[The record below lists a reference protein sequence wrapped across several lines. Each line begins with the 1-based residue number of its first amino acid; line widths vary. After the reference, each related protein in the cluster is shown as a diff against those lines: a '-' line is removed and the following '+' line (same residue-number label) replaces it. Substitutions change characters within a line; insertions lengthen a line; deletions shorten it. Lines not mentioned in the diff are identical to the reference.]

1 MINKNTI
8 RTAMAALIIGAL
20 SSCDGKID
28 PLELELPPVSDSETQ
43 GSLVTMT
50 FSASKPAGLSWKA
63 EDRVAIYDGV
73 AKREFTV
80 VQVKED
86 GKAVLEGQ
94 VVEGAEQFHA
104 VWPYA
109 YASEAL
115 PVEGKISVNIPAV
128 QNVAENAVSDPDA
141 VVCIGQISDGT
152 ITFESAVS
160 HIKVTIPE
168 GVASVCVKGL
178 AYENIAGN
186 AASVVLQPSGETFK
200 AGQYS
205 IAVIS
210 QTFKIG
216 YKVVYAREGYQA
228 VAKVIPEHGAELV
241 LAPGQIYDI
250 TENTV
255 EDAFTWL
262 ANPIMTEAQLREYL
276 ANQQAYAS
284 EVAKLG
290 ADIALTGTWTPVE
303 LIGILDGQ
311 GHVISGLNVTAG
323 DDAGM
328 FSVLTEDAA
337 LKNMTV
343 EGSISLEATK
353 HPAQAGLVANLYG
366 TMYKVES
373 KVSVTA
379 SSQKG
384 ACYVG
389 GLVGQLSEGSL
400 IECENHGN
408 LTLGQTH
415 GKGYVGGAVGVIY
428 PAGLVDNCVNSG
440 TIISGSSN
448 ADGIGG
454 LTGLQQGGD
463 VKGCVNQG
471 KLVVNA
477 GRYSCHVGG
486 IVGTLY
492 NYTSKLAKVSQ
503 CINKGEFEIT
513 APSMQAVGG
522 VVGGIVDGA
531 GDVPSPVEVSECE
544 NHTGIS
550 VNVGKSAGNSGLD
563 GFYLGG
569 IVGSIDA
576 QNESLLVN
584 TVKKCRNT
592 GNLYATLSSDA
603 ESNNAIKTGGICGN
617 TRGQVSVEGNEN
629 AAASVILENAKAA
642 KMLCSAGGI
651 IGEAGD
657 PWASEETAILL
668 QNNINRASV
677 LSRTNNAETP
687 AGGLVGYLY
696 GPVTASGNRN
706 LGDVERALT
715 DNHSLAKFD
724 VCFAGGFVGLI
735 SLGSEHRLPVYF
747 NSDVTTGTIRSVG
760 RAGIF
765 MGGLRG
771 SSKGD
776 MKFHNCVVSGRLIS
790 TYPKEYD
797 VVMTEDNWDDM
808 NSMADGGY
816 LWSYAGSKGNY
827 GLNIDGVKYG
837 EASVYD
843 K

>member
-1 MINKNTI
+1 MKSKDII
-8 RTAMAALIIGAL
+8 RFAMAALILGVL
-20 SSCDGKID
+20 SSCDGRIE
-28 PLELELPPVSDSETQ
+28 PLELELPPVTDSEAQ
-43 GSLVTMT
+43 GDLVTMT
-50 FSASKPAGLSWKA
+50 FSASKPEGVEWKA

-80 VQVKED
+80 AQVKED
-86 GKAVLEGQ
+86 GMAVLEGL
-94 VVEGAEQFHA
+94 VAEGAEQFYA

-109 YASEAL
+109 YASETI

-141 VVCIGQISDGT
+141 IVCIGQISDRT

-160 HIKVTIPE
+160 HIKVNIPE
-168 GVASVCVKGL
+168 EVKSVSIKGL

-186 AASVVLQPSGETFK
+186 AVSVVLQPSGETFK

-205 IAVIS
+205 IAVIP
-210 QTFKIG
+210 QTFKLG

-228 VAKVIPEHGAELV
+228 VAKIVPEQGSELV
-241 LAPGQIYDI
+241 LAPGQIHDI

-255 EDAFTWL
+255 ADAFTWL
-262 ANPIMTEAQLREYL
+262 ANPIMTEAQLLEYL

-290 ADIALTGTWTPVE
+290 ADITLTGTWIPVE
-303 LIGILDGQ
+303 LTGTLDGQ

-373 KVSVTA
+373 KVYVTA

-400 IECENHGN
+400 IECGN
-408 LTLGQTH
+408 YRDITLKQTK

-428 PAGLVDNCVNSG
+428 PAGLVDKCVNTG
-440 TIISGSSN
+440 TIVSESSE

-463 VKGCVNQG
+463 VKGCTNQG
-471 KLVVNA
+471 KLAVKA

-486 IVGTLY
+486 VVGTLN
-492 NYTSKLAKVSQ
+492 NYTSKTAKVAQ
-503 CINKGEFEIT
+503 CINNGEFEIS

-531 GDVPSPVEVSECE
+531 GDVPSPVEVDGCT
-544 NHTGIS
+544 NNAPIS
-550 VNVGKSAGNSGLD
+550 VKVGKTAGSSGLD

-569 IVGSIDA
+569 VVGSIEA
-576 QNESLLVN
+576 LNESLLVN

-603 ESNNAIKTGGICGN
+603 QSNNAIKTGGICGN

-629 AAASVILENAKAA
+629 AAGSVILENNKAA

-657 PWASEETAILL
+657 PWASEETEILL

-677 LSRTNNAETP
+677 LSKTNNAETP

-715 DNHSLAKFD
+715 DDHGLAKFD
-724 VCFAGGFVGLI
+724 VCFAGGFIGLI
-735 SLGSEHRLPVYF
+735 SLGGEHRLPVYF

-790 TYPKEYD
+790 TYPNEYD
-797 VVMTEDNWDDM
+797 IVMTEDNWDDM

>member
-1 MINKNTI
+1 
-8 RTAMAALIIGAL
+8 
-20 SSCDGKID
+20 
-28 PLELELPPVSDSETQ
+28 
-43 GSLVTMT
+43 
-50 FSASKPAGLSWKA
+50 
-63 EDRVAIYDGV
+63 
-73 AKREFTV
+73 
-80 VQVKED
+80 
-86 GKAVLEGQ
+86 
-94 VVEGAEQFHA
+94 
-104 VWPYA
+104 
-109 YASEAL
+109 
-115 PVEGKISVNIPAV
+115 
-128 QNVAENAVSDPDA
+128 
-141 VVCIGQISDGT
+141 
-152 ITFESAVS
+152 
-160 HIKVTIPE
+160 
-168 GVASVCVKGL
+168 
-178 AYENIAGN
+178 
-186 AASVVLQPSGETFK
+186 
-200 AGQYS
+200 
-205 IAVIS
+205 
-210 QTFKIG
+210 
-216 YKVVYAREGYQA
+216 
-228 VAKVIPEHGAELV
+228 
-241 LAPGQIYDI
+241 
-250 TENTV
+250 
-255 EDAFTWL
+255 
-262 ANPIMTEAQLREYL
+262 
-276 ANQQAYAS
+276 
-284 EVAKLG
+284 
-290 ADIALTGTWTPVE
+290 
-303 LIGILDGQ
+303 
-311 GHVISGLNVTAG
+311 
-323 DDAGM
+323 
-328 FSVLTEDAA
+328 
-337 LKNMTV
+337 
-343 EGSISLEATK
+343 
-353 HPAQAGLVANLYG
+353 
-366 TMYKVES
+366 
-373 KVSVTA
+373 
-379 SSQKG
+379 
-384 ACYVG
+384 
-389 GLVGQLSEGSL
+389 
-400 IECENHGN
+400 
-408 LTLGQTH
+408 
-415 GKGYVGGAVGVIY
+415 
-428 PAGLVDNCVNSG
+428 
-440 TIISGSSN
+440 
-448 ADGIGG
+448 

-486 IVGTLY
+486 IVGALY

-677 LSRTNNAETP
+677 LSKTNNAETP

-715 DNHSLAKFD
+715 DNHGLAKFD

-776 MKFHNCVVSGRLIS
+776 MKFQNCVVSGRLIS
-790 TYPKEYD
+790 TYPNEYD

>member
-28 PLELELPPVSDSETQ
+28 PLEPELPPVSDSETQ

-50 FSASKPAGLSWKA
+50 FSASKPEGFAWKA

-160 HIKVTIPE
+160 HIKVNIPE

-311 GHVISGLNVTAG
+311 GHVISDLNVTAG

-373 KVSVTA
+373 KVSVIA

-400 IECENHGN
+400 IECENYGSIS
-408 LTLGQTH
+408 LQQTH

-428 PAGLVDNCVNSG
+428 PAGLADKCVNMG
-440 TIISGSSN
+440 TIVSESSE

-584 TVKKCRNT
+584 AVKNCRNT

-677 LSRTNNAETP
+677 LSKTNNAETP

-706 LGDVERALT
+706 FGDVERALT
-715 DNHSLAKFD
+715 DNHGLAKFD

-735 SLGSEHRLPVYF
+735 SLGSEHRLPAYF

-790 TYPKEYD
+790 TYPNEYD

>member
-50 FSASKPAGLSWKA
+50 FSASKPEGVEWKA

-80 VQVKED
+80 AQVKED

-109 YASEAL
+109 YASEVL
-115 PVEGKISVNIPAV
+115 PVEGKISVNIPAI

-160 HIKVTIPE
+160 HIKVNIPE

-200 AGQYS
+200 AGQYR
-205 IAVIS
+205 IAVIP
-210 QTFKIG
+210 QTFKVG
-216 YKVVYAREGYQA
+216 YKVVYVKEGYQA
-228 VAKVIPEHGAELV
+228 VARVVPEHGAELV

-290 ADIALTGTWTPVE
+290 ADIALTGTWNPVE
-303 LIGILDGQ
+303 LTGTLDGQ

-400 IECENHGN
+400 IECENYGSIS
-408 LTLGQTH
+408 LQQTH

-428 PAGLVDNCVNSG
+428 PAGLVDKCVNMG
-440 TIISGSSN
+440 TIVSGSSN

-486 IVGTLY
+486 IVGALY

-531 GDVPSPVEVSECE
+531 GDVPSPVEVDGCT
-544 NHTGIS
+544 NNAPIS
-550 VNVGKSAGNSGLD
+550 VKVGKTAGGSGLD

-569 IVGSIDA
+569 VVGSIEA
-576 QNESLLVN
+576 LNESLLVN

-603 ESNNAIKTGGICGN
+603 QSNNAIKTGGICGN

-629 AAASVILENAKAA
+629 AAGSVILENAKAA

-677 LSRTNNAETP
+677 LSKTNNAETP

-706 LGDVERALT
+706 LGDVERTLT

-790 TYPKEYD
+790 TYPNEYD

-808 NSMADGGY
+808 NSVADGGY

>member
-8 RTAMAALIIGAL
+8 RTAMAALILGAL

-50 FSASKPAGLSWKA
+50 FTASKPEGLAWKS

-80 VQVKED
+80 AQVKED

-115 PVEGKISVNIPAV
+115 PVEGKISVNIPAI

-160 HIKVTIPE
+160 HIKVNIPE

-178 AYENIAGN
+178 AYENITGN

-200 AGQYS
+200 AGQYR
-205 IAVIS
+205 IAVIP
-210 QTFKIG
+210 QTFKVG
-216 YKVVYAREGYQA
+216 YKVVYVKEGYQA
-228 VAKVIPEHGAELV
+228 VAKVVPEHGAELV

-290 ADIALTGTWTPVE
+290 ADIALTGTWNPVE
-303 LIGILDGQ
+303 LTGTLDGQ

-366 TMYKVES
+366 TMYKVIS
-373 KVSVTA
+373 NVSVTA
-379 SSQKG
+379 SSEKG

-389 GLVGQLSEGSL
+389 GLVGQLSDGSL
-400 IECENHGN
+400 IECENYGSIS
-408 LTLGQTH
+408 LQQTH

-428 PAGLVDNCVNSG
+428 PAGLADKCVNTG
-440 TIISGSSN
+440 TIVSESSE

-522 VVGGIVDGA
+522 VMGGIVDGA

-677 LSRTNNAETP
+677 LSKTNNAETP

-715 DNHSLAKFD
+715 DNHGLAKFD

-771 SSKGD
+771 SSKGY

-790 TYPKEYD
+790 TYPNEYD
-797 VVMTEDNWDDM
+797 VVMTEGNWDDM